1 MYLNIWLN
9 PSVNNAFTL
18 QIILCLK
25 VAIIWIYYSDNL
37 FLMENHFIC
46 IYKDNLLI
54 HHIWGNLWEYE
65 VVWVY
70 KTQQFGSFRTLL
82 RFPVFFI
89 IITTLSLL
97 RGNKSNFYFLWIRE
111 REKAIP
117 ILPKWNMAII
127 ISYRVAYKRL
137 FQLMKVKL
145 NKNLRDCL
153 LVYNFTCIGG
163 KSSK

>member
-1 MYLNIWLN
+1 MR
-9 PSVNNAFTL
+9 
-18 QIILCLK
+18 
-25 VAIIWIYYSDNL
+25 
-37 FLMENHFIC
+37 
-46 IYKDNLLI
+46 
-54 HHIWGNLWEYE
+54 YE

-70 KTQQFGSFRTLL
+70 KTQQIGSFRTLL
-82 RFPVFFI
+82 RFLVFFI

-111 REKAIP
+111 GEKAIH

-145 NKNLRDCL
+145 NKNLCDVYWFIIL
-153 LVYNFTCIGG
+153 LVLRENQANSRFVVLSWLPW
-163 KSSK
+163 KKKKKNLQFVFASF

>member
-1 MYLNIWLN
+1 MR
-9 PSVNNAFTL
+9 
-18 QIILCLK
+18 
-25 VAIIWIYYSDNL
+25 
-37 FLMENHFIC
+37 
-46 IYKDNLLI
+46 
-54 HHIWGNLWEYE
+54 YE

-70 KTQQFGSFRTLL
+70 KTQQIGSFRTLL
-82 RFPVFFI
+82 RFLVFFI

-111 REKAIP
+111 GEKAIH

-145 NKNLRDCL
+145 NKNLCDVYWFIIL
-153 LVYNFTCIGG
+153 LVLRENQANSRFVVLSWLPWKKKKKKTFSLFLLHFKCNQENETLE
-163 KSSK
+163 KHW

>member
-25 VAIIWIYYSDNL
+25 ITIICIYYSDNL
-37 FLMENHFIC
+37 FLMENHFIY
-46 IYKDNLLI
+46 IYKDNLLM
-54 HHIWGNLWEYE
+54 HHIWRNLWGYE
-65 VVWVY
+65 LVRVY

-89 IITTLSLL
+89 IITTLFLL

-111 REKAIP
+111 GEKAIQ

-127 ISYRVAYKRL
+127 ISYIVAYKRL

-145 NKNLRDCL
+145 NKNLCDCL
-153 LVYNFTCIGG
+153 LVYNFTCIEG